1 MENKSKFRPDP
12 DLKLMDQVREVLRYH
27 HYAYRT
33 ESTYCDW
40 IVRYIKYFGAEKHP
54 RDMGKTEIDAF
65 LSHLATERKVSA
77 STQRQALNAIVFL
90 YRHVLDQ
97 PIEGQIE
104 PTRAKRYPRPPVVM
118 TKNEVK
124 RVLAHMQGIHLL
136 MAKLLYGA
144 GLRLMEC
151 VRLRVQ
157 DLDLE
162 RSLIYLRAAKGNKD
176 RTTLFPNS
184 IQPEMR
190 RQLEKVKLLHDEDL
204 AQGYGGVYL
213 PEALARKY
221 PHAAQEFRW
230 QYVFPAKRRS
240 VDPRTA
246 VERRHHVL
254 ESGLQKAVKV
264 AVDRAGITKR
274 VGCHTFRHS
283 FATHMLEDGVNIRV
297 LQELM
302 GHADVKATEIY
313 THVMEK
319 DISATVS
326 PLDSM

>member
-1 MENKSKFRPDP
+1 MENKRKFRPDP
-12 DLKLMDQVREVLRYH
+12 NLKLMDQVRQVLRYH

-33 ESTYCDW
+33 ENTYCDW
-40 IVRYIKYFGAEKHP
+40 IVRYIKYFGAKKHP
-54 RDMGKTEIDAF
+54 QDMGKTEIDAY
-65 LSHLATERKVSA
+65 LSHLATERKVSV
-77 STQRQALNAIVFL
+77 STQRQALNAIIFL

-97 PIEGQIE
+97 PIAEQIE
-104 PTRAKRYPRPPVVM
+104 PTRAKRHPRPPVVM
-118 TKNEVK
+118 AKNEVR
-124 RVLAHMQGIHLL
+124 RVLAQMQGIHLL
-136 MAKLLYGA
+136 MAKMLYGA

-151 VRLRVQ
+151 IRLRVQ
-157 DLDLE
+157 DLDFE
-162 RSLIYLRAAKGNKD
+162 RNLIYVRSAKGNKD
-176 RTTLFPNS
+176 RTTLFPKS
-184 IQPEMR
+184 IQVEMR
-190 RQLEKVKLLHDEDL
+190 HQLEKVKRFHDEDL

-213 PEALARKY
+213 PEALNRKY

-230 QYVFPAKRRS
+230 QYVFPAKKRS
-240 VDPRTA
+240 VDPRTR

-302 GHADVKATEIY
+302 GHADVKTTEIY

>member
-1 MENKSKFRPDP
+1 MENKRRFRPDP
-12 DLKLMDQVREVLRYH
+12 DLKLMDQVRQVLRYH

-33 ESTYCDW
+33 ENTYCDW
-40 IVRYIKYFGAEKHP
+40 IVRYIKYFGAKKHP
-54 RDMGKTEIDAF
+54 RDMGKTEIDAY

-77 STQRQALNAIVFL
+77 STQRQALNAIIFL
-90 YRHVLDQ
+90 YRRVLDQ
-97 PIEGQIE
+97 PIEEQIE
-104 PTRAKRYPRPPVVM
+104 PTRAKRHPRPPLVM
-118 TKNEVK
+118 TKNEVQ

-136 MAKLLYGA
+136 MAKMLYGA

-151 VRLRVQ
+151 IRLRVQ
-157 DLDLE
+157 DLDFE
-162 RSLIYLRAAKGNKD
+162 RSLIYVRSAKGNKD
-176 RTTLFPNS
+176 RTTLFPKS

-190 RQLEKVKLLHDEDL
+190 RQLEKAKHLHDEDL

-213 PEALARKY
+213 PEALSRKY

-230 QYVFPAKRRS
+230 QYVFPAKKRS

-302 GHADVKATEIY
+302 GHADVKTTEIY